1 MIKLKDILTEA
12 PITDPRMNNPNPT
25 KGIFALKDRTGNKY
39 TLVAYMKGRFV
50 DYYKVGGWNSTSGVP
65 FDISRLKSTLPKHK
79 IDANKIVKAVESDLK
94 GYKVDFYELL

>member
-25 KGIFALKDRTGNKY
+25 KGIFLLKDRNGVKY

-50 DYYKVGGWNSTSGVP
+50 NYYKISDWDSTSGLP
-65 FDISRLKSTLPKHK
+65 FEIDRLKSKLPKIK
-79 IDANKIVKAVESDLK
+79 IDADKIIKAVESDLK
-94 GYKVDFYELL
+94 GYKVHFYELL